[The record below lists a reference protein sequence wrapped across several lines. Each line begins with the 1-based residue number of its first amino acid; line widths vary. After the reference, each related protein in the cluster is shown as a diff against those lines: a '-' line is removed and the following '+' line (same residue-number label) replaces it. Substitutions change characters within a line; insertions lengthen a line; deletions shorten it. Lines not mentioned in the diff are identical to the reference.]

1 MMIWNRGM
9 EYIKAFV
16 KWGLLALAIGGI
28 GGAVGSG
35 FHKSVD
41 LVSEVRAEHPW
52 LLLTL
57 PIAGCIIAGIYHA
70 CKRFG
75 SLDTNRVIRAV
86 NGEDEVPLIL
96 APVIFVS
103 ATISHL
109 AGASV
114 GREGA
119 ALQLGGSV
127 GNAVSRAARLSE
139 TDTRIMVMAGMAAV
153 FSALFGTPLAAAFF
167 AIEVAVV
174 GTVHY
179 TALLP
184 CIISSFTA
192 YRVALLFGVAPVRF
206 AVPAVPALSVH
217 LTLEVTVLA
226 VACALLSIGFCLAVQ
241 HCEKLGK
248 SLLPNAYL
256 RTVVGA
262 VLVIGAAWLLGTS
275 DYNGAGMEIIERALQ
290 GEAHPA
296 AWGIKLAFTAVC
308 IAAGFKGGE
317 IVPTFFVGATFGCVV
332 GSLLGLS
339 PALGAAI
346 GFIALFC
353 GVVNCPTASIL
364 LSAEVF
370 GADGVMMFAYV
381 CVIVYLLSGNFGLYK
396 SQKRLH
402 SKLEEAWA

>member
-1 MMIWNRGM
+1 MKWDRIW
-9 EYIKAFV
+9 EYAKTAV
-16 KWGLLALAIGGI
+16 KWALLALVIGGI
-28 GGAVGSG
+28 GGAVGSL

-41 LVSEVRAEHPW
+41 MVTELRGEHTW
-52 LLLTL
+52 LIFAM
-57 PIAGCIIAGIYHA
+57 PAAGCVIALIYFV

-75 SLDTNRVIRAV
+75 KLDTNRVIRAV
-86 NGEDEVPLIL
+86 NGEDDVPLIL

-103 ATISHL
+103 ATLSHL
-109 AGASV
+109 VGASV

-127 GNAVSRAARLSE
+127 GAGVSRAVRLSD
-139 TDTRIMVMAGMAAV
+139 TDTRIMVMAGMASV

-174 GTVHY
+174 GMVHY

-184 CIISSFTA
+184 CIVASFTA
-192 YRVALLFGVAPVRF
+192 YRVAMAFGVAPVRF
-206 AVPAVPALSVH
+206 VVPEVPALSVH

-226 VACALLSIGFCLAVQ
+226 VLCAVLSIGFCLAIQ
-241 HCEKLGK
+241 GCEKVGK
-248 SLLPNAYL
+248 RYLKNVYL
-256 RTVVGA
+256 RAAVGAALVVGA
-262 VLVIGAAWLLGTS
+262 TLLLGTT
-275 DYNGAGMEIIERALQ
+275 DYNGAGMDIIERALC
-290 GEAHPA
+290 GDARVEA
-296 AWGIKLAFTAVC
+296 WIVKLAFTAVC

-332 GSLLGLS
+332 GGLLGLE

-370 GADGVMMFAYV
+370 GADGVLMFAYV
-381 CVIVYLLSGNFGLYK
+381 CVITYLLSGNFGLYK

-402 SKLEEAWA
+402 SKLEEGWA